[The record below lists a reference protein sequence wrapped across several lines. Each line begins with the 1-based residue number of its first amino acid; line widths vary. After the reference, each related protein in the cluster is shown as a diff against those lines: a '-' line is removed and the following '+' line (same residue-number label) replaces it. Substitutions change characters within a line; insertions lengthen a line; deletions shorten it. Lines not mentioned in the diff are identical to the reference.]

1 MRGGG
6 AECAQ
11 RPVDGASPR
20 RDGSSGAWCLPG
32 PSRRRP
38 HHPGLAAAVT
48 WHLQAAP
55 AALQRERD
63 CSMSQPDGEDLLLHE
78 LRNRLNLLG
87 FALHAY
93 RRERDPEHL
102 DALEAAYEAVVAAVE
117 RLDAER
123 REGRQERGPAPLPGP

>member
-1 MRGGG
+1 
-6 AECAQ
+6 
-11 RPVDGASPR
+11 
-20 RDGSSGAWCLPG
+20 
-32 PSRRRP
+32 
-38 HHPGLAAAVT
+38 
-48 WHLQAAP
+48 
-55 AALQRERD
+55 
-63 CSMSQPDGEDLLLHE
+63 MSQPDGEDLLLHE

-87 FALHAY
+87 FALHVY